1 MYKKI
6 VEEYIKK
13 LDFSKITEEV
23 TMLDNGDKLI
33 MSEYLTK
40 EVNNGVFEKHEK
52 FVDGFYMLEGEEIV
66 LVSKTLDTI
75 TSEYNES
82 KDCALATVKNAKEV
96 IIKKGDLLI
105 LDTDEWHKPTLAI
118 GGKSAPVKKAIFKIK
133 KR

>member
-6 VEEYIKK
+6 VEDYIKK
-13 LDFSKITEEV
+13 IDFNTFTEGKMQLDGEDFVLLSKY
-23 TMLDNGDKLI
+23 N
-33 MSEYLTK
+33 TK
-40 EVNNGVFEKHEK
+40 EVNDGVFEKHEK

-66 LVSKTLDTI
+66 LVSKNLDAI

-82 KDCALATVKNAKEV
+82 KDCALGTIKDSEKKV
-96 IIKKGDLLI
+96 IKKGDLLI

-118 GGKSAPVKKAIFKIK
+118 EKSSPVVKAIFKIR